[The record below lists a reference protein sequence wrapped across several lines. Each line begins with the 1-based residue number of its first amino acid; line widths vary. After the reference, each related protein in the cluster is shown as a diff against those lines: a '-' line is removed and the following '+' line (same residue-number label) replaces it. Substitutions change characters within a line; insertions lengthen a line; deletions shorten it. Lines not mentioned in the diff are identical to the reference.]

1 MPQFKWE
8 VTFTILGVLFSFLAA
23 VRKQRS
29 ISFGHLLDVK
39 TSKQMFLL
47 KHPSISKGFI
57 KLSLS
62 NWS

>member
-23 VRKQRS
+23 VRKQHS

-39 TSKQMFLL
+39 TSKQMLLL